1 MWLIKIFICEKWSIC
16 QLARNIEIYLSM
28 QVGAHEAAET
38 QTFFPNTVAK
48 SLEVCDPWGLG
59 VSGWLRQWWLTLLW
73 ESQSLG
79 LESKD
84 CGCQGRGQSVK
95 NLVGKRSVIF
105 PKARG
110 NSLEES
116 QVWVIGKEHYISDC
130 SSVNTVGARVEWQ
143 FTACVRKQYS
153 VGEGGGWGWE
163 GGGFQVRWERS
174 IIWAFSMT
182 EGPHSRL
189 QKQQFLRH
197 VSSCSPSSSSPHP
210 REPWADMG
218 EEKGSWVN
226 GKQTAIPHAKLQNS
240 WDGLRWDRK
249 EIKIMA
255 LLDWRNI
262 SITKTEKVLT
272 AKRH

>member
-1 MWLIKIFICEKWSIC
+1 MWLIKIFICEEWSIC
-16 QLARNIEIYLSM
+16 QLARNIEIYLSI

-38 QTFFPNTVAK
+38 QAFFPNTVAK

-59 VSGWLRQWWLTLLW
+59 MSGWLRQWWLTLLW

-84 CGCQGRGQSVK
+84 CGCQGSGQSVK

-153 VGEGGGWGWE
+153 VGEGGVRMGMGE
-163 GGGFQVRWERS
+163 FLGPVGEKHNLGIFHDRRPTFQIAKATVPEERVLLLS
-174 IIWAFSMT
+174 
-182 EGPHSRL
+182 
-189 QKQQFLRH
+189 FLLF
-197 VSSCSPSSSSPHP
+197 SSSQGAISRHGRGEGVVGKWETNCHP
-210 REPWADMG
+210 PC
-218 EEKGSWVN
+218 
-226 GKQTAIPHAKLQNS
+226 
-240 WDGLRWDRK
+240 
-249 EIKIMA
+249 
-255 LLDWRNI
+255 
-262 SITKTEKVLT
+262 
-272 AKRH
+272 